1 MEQEQKKSF
10 FQNVLEKAS
19 YIGNFA
25 KNIATSAMRGL
36 TRESGA
42 LTLWLKNKI
51 TGGKEEFIPQD
62 SVSRFMFGEE
72 PLKEKNPIQVTK
84 DVVNFVG
91 DITWRPF
98 ARAVGKIGLT
108 GLEKITGQKMTE
120 PLKVEEAPLPGLYKF
135 IFGEEPLSPL
145 EMEWMKYKEWGRK
158 NFGEQW
164 GDKLGSLA
172 FLGFLGLDL
181 WVPMGGGAGKV
192 FLRKEVLKDIAKSTD
207 KKFIKDTLLKEL
219 PELHH
224 SKIIGKVDDIAE
236 KLVGVNNV
244 SGVRKTL
251 QSEFDNIAKEMGV
264 DLVKIRKEM
273 METDFKKTISENIEK
288 AKASVDGGKIP
299 PRPPKN
305 PPLDNLPFRPEFNPK
320 GGEFRVRGFFKNL
333 WENKPDFQQR
343 VADLLD
349 ELSIYY
355 KPIKNKEIIER
366 AVNEMMQY
374 ETLEEA
380 YKKIGFRLQ
389 KYLPRDPGRLTTE
402 IVKNVLLSEAHWEAG
417 MKVRAM
423 KIMDNIINLYG
434 EIGQALQSARFTP
447 KLSSSYLSAWAPKKF
462 TNILKEMA
470 EKKGKTLSD
479 EFLNDIGQKIR
490 KIYMDIE
497 VPAEKEKA
505 LMELINKEIT
515 PQLPLT
521 FLEKLNL
528 YRYGNMLSG
537 PVTHL
542 RNIVGNTVQLIN
554 KNFFVLPA
562 EVVVEYIRH
571 PHNPALRFSD
581 IPKIWKH
588 TLGSMGLAYETAV
601 KSFSSGEFSTRMFDF
616 LKGNEDAFE
625 AMVNFSRYN
634 NNLPFLLKP
643 ASNISR
649 FMEATDKFFST
660 LVAEGEKYRLMEQ
673 AKRTGQKITKSLERQ
688 IMEQAQEVAEEY
700 FFRRNLGVGREKLNY
715 FAQILDYVGEKILR
729 IRNEALESKNIAVK
743 TFGLGLSMFVPFI
756 RTPVNIGIA
765 MLEHSPLGFIRPRD
779 SYTSE
784 KIAQAVLGSIFTGV
798 GAWLALN
805 DRTTWI
811 APKDSKERAIFYE
824 NRKPFSININGVDV
838 PLLYFG
844 PYGVALAVPA
854 ALKWALTERKPDISP
869 GLGEALAATALETVR
884 FIMSQTSLEG
894 LTRLGRVLSGD
905 EDWKSWAFIGGHLGQ
920 YIPLEGFLRM
930 VAKLTD
936 PVHRKVGVDFWGS
949 FKADLPYFRQTL
961 EAYENIG
968 GESDFSRWQT
978 ITPYATGK
986 ESMPFSLALK
996 ELQIDRRR
1004 REAWSLYQK
1013 DKMKLEDI
1021 DVWAER
1027 AKLGFKSDRKLT
1039 EKDIEEGMKVFEALK
1054 TYEFKNRDALNGAL
1068 YFATI
1073 FLEQLKKENR
1083 IDEFKQAVEGLPK
1096 EYVKEIKKLRKE
1108 RKELEQL
1115 DVPVPLPL
1123 DLPGKSKK
1131 EKAEILHKFFKDIK
1145 DKVSRDDWYRI
1156 QRILREKGV
1165 LTKDVV
1171 QEIKK
1176 LRAKEK
1182 GILIKEDIKTEQ
1194 QASEKQS
1201 TRVIVLERG
1210 SGLETEEDEEE

>member
-1 MEQEQKKSF
+1 MEQKQKKSF

-25 KNIATSAMRGL
+25 KNVATSAMRGL

-51 TGGKEEFIPQD
+51 TGGKEEFMLQD
-62 SVSRFMFGEE
+62 RLSRFMFGDD
-72 PLKEKNPIQVTK
+72 PLKEKNPIQVAK
-84 DVVNFVG
+84 DAVNFVG

-98 ARAVGKIGLT
+98 TRAVGKIGLT
-108 GLEKITGQKMTE
+108 AIEKITGEKLKE
-120 PLKVEEAPLPGLYKF
+120 PLKMEEAPLPGLYKF
-135 IFGEEPLSPL
+135 IFGKEPLSPL
-145 EMEWMKYKEWGRK
+145 EAEWIKYKEWGKK
-158 NFGEQW
+158 NFGEQY

-181 WVPMGGGAGKV
+181 WIPMGSGAGRV
-192 FLRKEVLKDIAKSTD
+192 FLRKEVLREIAKSTD
-207 KKFIKDTLLKEL
+207 KNFIKDTLLKEL
-219 PELHH
+219 PELHY
-224 SKIIGKVDDIAE
+224 SKVIGKVDDIAE
-236 KLVGVNNV
+236 KLVSVNKTSKV
-244 SGVRKTL
+244 LKTL

-273 METDFKKTISENIEK
+273 MEADFKKVLFEAVEK
-288 AKASVDGGKIP
+288 AKASADGGKIP

-305 PPLDNLPFRPEFNPK
+305 PPLDNIPFRPEFNPK
-320 GGEFRVRGFFKNL
+320 GKEFRVRGFFKNL

-343 VADLLD
+343 VADQLD
-349 ELSIYY
+349 ALSIYY

-366 AVNEMMQY
+366 AVAEMMQY

-380 YKKIGFRLQ
+380 YKSVSFVLLKHIPKDPTRLSI
-389 KYLPRDPGRLTTE
+389 E
-402 IVKNVLLSEAHWEAG
+402 IVKNVLLGEAYWQIG
-417 MKVRAM
+417 MKVRSE
-423 KIMDNIINLYG
+423 KIMN
-434 EIGQALQSARFTP
+434 EILAVYEAIGRALETAKFTP
-447 KLSSSYLSAWAPKKF
+447 KLSPAFLSAWAPKKF
-462 TNILKEMA
+462 THILKEMA
-470 EKKGKTLSD
+470 EKRGKTLSD
-479 EFLNDIGQKIR
+479 EFLNDIGEKIR
-490 KIYMDIE
+490 KIFTDIE

-515 PQLPLT
+515 PKLPLT

-528 YRYGNMLSG
+528 WRYGNMLSG
-537 PVTHL
+537 PVTQL
-542 RNIVGNTVQLIN
+542 RNIVGNLVQLIN

-562 EVVVEYIRH
+562 EIVVEYIRH
-571 PHNPALRFSD
+571 RNNPALRFSD
-581 IPKIWKH
+581 LPKIWKQ
-588 TLGSMGLAYETAV
+588 TFGSIGLAYETAV
-601 KSFSSGEFSTRMFDF
+601 KAFSSGEFSTRMFDF

-625 AMVNFSRYN
+625 AMINFSRYN
-634 NNLPFLLKP
+634 DNIPFILKP

-673 AKRTGQKITKSLERQ
+673 AKRAGQKITKTLERQ
-688 IMEQAQEVAEEY
+688 IMEQAQEVAQEY

-715 FAQILDYVGEKILR
+715 FAQALDWIGESILNK
-729 IRNEALESKNIAVK
+729 RNEALESKNIAVK
-743 TFGLGLSMFVPFI
+743 TLGLGLSMLVPFI

-784 KIAQAVLGSIFTGV
+784 KLAQAIVGSVFAGV
-798 GAWLALN
+798 GAWHAFN

-811 APKDSKERAIFYE
+811 APKDPKERAIFYE

-869 GLGEALAATALETVR
+869 GLDEALAATALETLR

-894 LTRLGRVLSGD
+894 LTRLGKVLSGD
-905 EDWKSWAFIGGHLGQ
+905 EDWKQWSFFGGHLGQ
-920 YIPLEGFLRM
+920 YIPLEGFWRWL
-930 VAKLTD
+930 AKLTD
-936 PVHRKVGVDFWGS
+936 PVYRKVGVDFWS
-949 FKADLPYFRQTL
+949 SIKADLPYFRKTL

-968 GESDFSRWQT
+968 GESDFARWQAVV
-978 ITPYATGK
+978 PYATGR

-1004 REAWSLYQK
+1004 REAWRLYQK

-1021 DVWAER
+1021 NSWVER
-1027 AKLGFKSDRKLT
+1027 AKIGFKSDRNLT
-1039 EKDIEEGMKVFEALK
+1039 EREIEEGMKIFEALK
-1054 TYEFKNRDALNGAL
+1054 TYKFKNRDALNGAL
-1068 YFATI
+1068 YFATV
-1073 FLEQLKKENR
+1073 FLEQLKKEGR

-1108 RKELEQL
+1108 RKTLEQL
-1115 DVPVPLPL
+1115 DLPLPLPL
-1123 DLPGKSKK
+1123 DLPKMSKE
-1131 EKAEILHKFFKDIK
+1131 EKAEVLHKFFKDIK
-1145 DKVSRDDWYRI
+1145 GKVSDEEWYKI
-1156 QRILREKGV
+1156 QRILKEKKV

-1171 QEIKK
+1171 KIIRELI
-1176 LRAKEK
+1176 AEEK
-1182 GILIKEDIKTEQ
+1182 GISIKKDTKVEQ
-1194 QASEKQS
+1194 QASKKQS
-1201 TRVIVLERG
+1201 TKVIVLERG
-1210 SGLETEEDEEE
+1210 SELETEEDEEE

>member
-25 KNIATSAMRGL
+25 KNVVTSAVRGL
-36 TRESGA
+36 AKESGA
-42 LTLWLKNKI
+42 LTLWLKNRI
-51 TGGKEEFIPQD
+51 TGQKEEFMPQD
-62 SVSRFMFGEE
+62 RVSRFMFGDE
-72 PLKEKNPIQVTK
+72 PLKEKNPIQVAK
-84 DVVNFVG
+84 DAINFVG
-91 DITWRPF
+91 DITWRPTLRLF
-98 ARAVGKIGLT
+98 AKTAT
-108 GLEKITGQKMTE
+108 MITGAERPLE
-120 PLKVEEAPLPGLYKF
+120 PEELGFGKASKF
-135 IFGEEPLSPL
+135 LFGKEPISPL
-145 EMEWMKYKEWGRK
+145 ELEYQKYKKDYGDIWGTMI
-158 NFGEQW
+158 
-164 GDKLGSLA
+164 
-172 FLGFLGLDL
+172 FLGFNAMDAYI
-181 WVPMGGGAGKV
+181 PMGGGAAGKV
-192 FLRKEVLKDIAKSTD
+192 FLRKEVLREIAKSTD
-207 KKFIKDTLLKEL
+207 KNFIKNTLLKEL

-236 KLVGVNNV
+236 SLVNVNKP
-244 SGVRKTL
+244 GMVRKTL
-251 QSEFDNIAKEMGV
+251 QAKFDDIGKEMGI

-273 METDFKKTISENIEK
+273 METDFKKTISETIEK
-288 AKASVDGGKIP
+288 EKLAKTATEGAKEPPIP
-299 PRPPKN
+299 PKPPKN
-305 PPLDNLPFRPEFNPK
+305 PPLDNIPFRPEFNPK

-333 WENKPDFQQR
+333 WENKPGFQQR
-343 VADLLD
+343 VADQL
-349 ELSIYY
+349 EAFSIFY

-366 AVNEMMQY
+366 AVSEMMQY
-374 ETLEEA
+374 ETLEDA
-380 YKKIGFRLQ
+380 YKKIGSVNFWKLLKEPNLLSKQ
-389 KYLPRDPGRLTTE
+389 
-402 IVKNVLLSEAHWEAG
+402 IVKLILLGESYWEVG
-417 MKVRAM
+417 MKVRSE
-423 KIMDNIINLYG
+423 KIMNEVIFLYG
-434 EIGQALQSARFTP
+434 QIGETLQTAKFTP
-447 KLSSSYLSAWAPKKF
+447 KLSPAFLSAWAPKKF
-462 TNILKEMA
+462 IHILKEMA

-490 KIYMDIE
+490 KIYTEIE

-521 FLEKLNL
+521 FFEKLNL

-537 PVTHL
+537 PVTQL
-542 RNIVGNTVQLIN
+542 RNIVGNIVQLVN

-562 EVVVEYIRH
+562 EVVVEYVRH
-571 PHNPALRFSD
+571 KNNPALRFSD

-588 TLGSMGLAYETAV
+588 TLGSIGLAWETAV
-601 KSFSSGEFSTRMFDF
+601 KAFSSGEVSTRMLDF

-625 AMVNFSRYN
+625 AMINFSRYN

-643 ASNISR
+643 ASAISR
-649 FMEATDKFFST
+649 FMSATDKFFAT

-673 AKRTGQKITKSLERQ
+673 AKRAGQKITKTLERQ
-688 IMEQAQEVAEEY
+688 IEEQAQEVAEEY
-700 FFRRNLGVGREKLNY
+700 FFRRNLGVGIEKLNY
-715 FAQILDYVGEKILR
+715 FAQGLDYLGEKILQ
-729 IRNEALESKNIAVK
+729 IRNEALESKNIVVK
-743 TFGLGLSMFVPFI
+743 TLGLGLSMLVPFI

-765 MLEHSPLGFIRPRD
+765 MLEHSPLGFIRPKD

-784 KIAQAVLGSIFTGV
+784 KLAQAVVGSIFAGI
-798 GAWLALN
+798 GAWFAFN

-811 APKDSKERAIFYE
+811 APKDAKERAIFYE

-854 ALKWALTERKPDISP
+854 ALKWVLTERKPDISP
-869 GLGEALAATALETVR
+869 GLDEALAATALETVR

-894 LTRLGRVLSGD
+894 LTRLGKVLSGD
-905 EDWKSWAFIGGHLGQ
+905 EDWKQWSFVGGHLGQ
-920 YIPLEGFLRM
+920 YIPLEGFLRTI
-930 VAKLTD
+930 AKITD
-936 PVHRKVGVDFWGS
+936 PVHRKIGTDFWGS
-949 FKADLPYFRQTL
+949 VKADLPYFRQTL

-968 GESDFSRWQT
+968 GESDFAWWQAVV
-978 ITPYATGK
+978 PYGTGK

-1004 REAWSLYQK
+1004 REAWRLYQK
-1013 DKMKLEDI
+1013 DKIKLEDI
-1021 DVWAER
+1021 NSWVER

-1039 EKDIEEGMKVFEALK
+1039 EKDIEEGMKIFEALK

-1108 RKELEQL
+1108 RKTLEQL
-1115 DVPVPLPL
+1115 DLPIPLPL
-1123 DLPGKSKK
+1123 DLPKMSKK
-1131 EKAEILHKFFKDIK
+1131 EKAEVLHKFFKDIK
-1145 DKVSRDDWYRI
+1145 GKVSEEEWYKV
-1156 QRILREKGV
+1156 QRILKEKKV

-1171 QEIKK
+1171 KEIRK
-1176 LRAKEK
+1176 LIAKEK
-1182 GILIKEDIKTEQ
+1182 GIPIKEDNKTEEQ
-1194 QASEKQS
+1194 VSEKQS

-1210 SGLETEEDEEE
+1210 SELETEEDEEE